1 MSELIDRAKAS
12 LEGVTEGP
20 WVSWKDR
27 ESRESYSDG
36 YVYRGN
42 VISDS
47 TKQIVVT
54 KSGNAANSLFI
65 AAARQLVP
73 ELIAEVERLRQECD
87 AWELKYRFAN
97 RGLIREAILDSMV
110 EADRNG
116 DSSQ

>member
-1 MSELIDRAKAS
+1 MSELVDRAKAS

-65 AAARQLVP
+65 ATARQLVP
-73 ELIAEVERLRQECD
+73 ELIAEVERLEAEVKGLEGLVNTLAGCLESVSHADTLRR
-87 AWELKYRFAN
+87 YR
-97 RGLIREAILDSMV
+97 
-110 EADRNG
+110 
-116 DSSQ
+116 

>member
-1 MSELIDRAKAS
+1 MSELADRAKAS

-42 VISDS
+42 IISDS

-54 KSGNAANSLFI
+54 RSGNAANSLFI

-73 ELIAEVERLRQECD
+73 ELIAEVERLEAEVNGLEGLVSTLAGCL
-87 AWELKYRFAN
+87 ELVTHADTLRRYR
-97 RGLIREAILDSMV
+97 
-110 EADRNG
+110 
-116 DSSQ
+116 